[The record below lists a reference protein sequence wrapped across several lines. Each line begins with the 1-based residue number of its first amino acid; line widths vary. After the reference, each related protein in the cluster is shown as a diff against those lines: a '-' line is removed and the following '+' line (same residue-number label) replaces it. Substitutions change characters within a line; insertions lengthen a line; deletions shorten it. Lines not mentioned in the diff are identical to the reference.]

1 MSVFGGPSIVTSG
14 LIHVLDPNQYNGV
27 ANTTFPERITTTNY
41 WTIESGALG
50 NTAAVKTILTN
61 GDSTGFGNTKINIA
75 PVTTMNT
82 GSISTIVWFN
92 LKNIPIDVGD
102 RNNYRNFIANKNGA
116 VSSPMIVYL
125 EQSGGGI
132 GVPASGGVTYS
143 CSFNDGVFRRY
154 TANVFSETTY
164 DANGWQMMC
173 QTYDKATGNNAVYKN
188 GVLAVQGRMT
198 TDASGTNPTSPGLGL
213 DYRGY
218 EGVYGAQYNGFS
230 VCTGANTAPNPE
242 GTGSVPGE
250 VGSALFYNRALT
262 AEEVLINYNAMRS
275 RYGL

>member
-1 MSVFGGPSIVTSG
+1 MSVSGGPSIVTSG
-14 LIHVLDPNQYNGV
+14 LIHVLDPNQYGGV
-27 ANTTFPERITTTNY
+27 ANTTFSDRITTTNY
-41 WTIESGALG
+41 WTIQSGALG

-82 GSISTIVWFN
+82 GSITTIVWFN
-92 LKNIPIDVGD
+92 LKNITLDPGD
-102 RNNYRNFIANKNGA
+102 QNNYRNFIMNKDG
-116 VSSPMIVYL
+116 SGGSPMIVYL
-125 EQSGGGI
+125 EQSAGGI

-143 CSFNDGVFRRY
+143 CYFTDGVFRRY

-188 GVLAVQGRMT
+188 GVLAIQGPMMT
-198 TDASGTNPTSPGLGL
+198 NGSGANPTTPGLGL
-213 DYRGY
+213 EYKTY
-218 EGVYGAQYNGFS
+218 EGVAGSQYAGFS
-230 VCTGANTAPNPE
+230 ICTAANTAPNPS
-242 GTGSVPGE
+242 GLGSVPGE
-250 VGSALFYNRALT
+250 IGSVLFYNRALS